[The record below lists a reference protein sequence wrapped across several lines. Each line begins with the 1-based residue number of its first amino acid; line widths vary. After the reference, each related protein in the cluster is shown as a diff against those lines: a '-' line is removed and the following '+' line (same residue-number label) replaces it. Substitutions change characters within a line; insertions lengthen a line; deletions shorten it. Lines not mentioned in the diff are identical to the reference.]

1 MSDHDEEAHAAA
13 YFSAPHASPQQPAK
27 DRKRRRLHKA
37 EREKDSPPW
46 RTNLYI
52 HPSQMELVGIEFEAN
67 EGQNSYIDPASTY
80 YQDGQN
86 FRNGWKA
93 IRAGDTRVLHY
104 HCKKTCPA
112 PMRDFKARWYNSSPE
127 TFLPTVLGY
136 FPIVA

>member
-13 YFSAPHASPQQPAK
+13 FFSAPYASPQQPAK
-27 DRKRRRLHKA
+27 ERRRKRLRKK

-67 EGQNSYIDPASTY
+67 AGQKSYIDPASMY

-86 FRNGWKA
+86 FRNGWKSICAGSTRLPQRDSLKLGRAPTRTTDYLEA
-93 IRAGDTRVLHY
+93 ISLVGQKLMAD
-104 HCKKTCPA
+104 
-112 PMRDFKARWYNSSPE
+112 
-127 TFLPTVLGY
+127 
-136 FPIVA
+136 

>member
-1 MSDHDEEAHAAA
+1 MSEDEEAHAAA
-13 YFSAPHASPQQPAK
+13 FFSAPHASPQQPAK
-27 DRKRRRLHKA
+27 ERRKRLRKT

-80 YQDGQN
+80 YKDGQN
-86 FRNGWKA
+86 FRNGWKS
-93 IRAGDTRVLHY
+93 IRSGNTRVLHY

>member
-67 EGQNSYIDPASTY
+67 EGQNSYINPASTH

-93 IRAGDTRVLHY
+93 IRAGHSGLPLRA
-104 HCKKTCPA
+104 KT
-112 PMRDFKARWYNSSPE
+112 
-127 TFLPTVLGY
+127 GIY
-136 FPIVA
+136 FPPAILLAPGLAGARRNPFWVYF

>member
-1 MSDHDEEAHAAA
+1 
-13 YFSAPHASPQQPAK
+13 
-27 DRKRRRLHKA
+27 
-37 EREKDSPPW
+37 
-46 RTNLYI
+46 
-52 HPSQMELVGIEFEAN
+52 MELVGIEFEAN

-80 YQDGQN
+80 YKDGQN
-86 FRNGWKA
+86 FRNGWKS
-93 IRAGDTRVLHY
+93 IRSGNTRVLHY